1 MSKQRTLK
9 STVTLSGKG
18 LHTGMDVTLNILPA
32 ADNTGIIIRRVDLA
46 EPVEIAAVAEN
57 VTATERGTVL
67 SRGDVKVSTIEH
79 CLDALFAMGID
90 NCYIEVNAPE
100 FPILDGSA
108 IQYFNAIN
116 AAGYEEQIFNK
127 DYFEPSS
134 KKTFTSADGKSTY
147 TILPDDDF
155 SLQVMIG
162 YDSPLLK
169 NQYALIDSINDFE
182 KEIAS
187 CRTFVFVREIL
198 PLLEGGLIKG
208 GDLTNALVI
217 YDEETTTENLTKI
230 AAAVGVE
237 LPEIK
242 GVGYINGPL
251 LFDNEPAR
259 HKLLDLIGDLALLG
273 HPIKG
278 RVIAVHPGH
287 GANTEFGKSIR
298 KELRR
303 QESLAPNIPMD
314 AEAVMDINKIKTL
327 LPHRYPFL
335 LVDKVMEVS
344 DNYIVAIKNATF
356 NEMHFLGH
364 FPEEPVMPGVL
375 HVEAMAQ
382 CAGIL
387 VLSQKEDPKAYSTY
401 FLKIDNVKFR
411 NKIVPGDTIV
421 MKVMLTTPIRRGLAN
436 IKGYCFVNGKIAT
449 EAEMV
454 AQIVKNK

>member
-1 MSKQRTLK
+1 MSKQRTIK
-9 STVTLSGKG
+9 TAVTLSGKG
-18 LHTGMDVTLNILPA
+18 LHTGLEVTLNILPA
-32 ADNTGIIIRRVDLA
+32 PDNTGIVIRRVDLE
-46 EPVEIAAVAEN
+46 EPVEIVAVAEN

-67 SRGDVKVSTIEH
+67 SRGDVRVSTVEH
-79 CLDALFAMGID
+79 CLAALFALGID

-116 AAGYEEQIFNK
+116 AAGYEEQIFIK
-127 DYFEPSS
+127 DYFEPAS

-147 TILPDDDF
+147 TILPDDEF

-169 NQYALIDSINDFE
+169 NQYAYIDSINDFE
-182 KEIAS
+182 KEIAP
-187 CRTFVFVREIL
+187 CRTFVFVREL
-198 PLLEGGLIKG
+198 MPLLEGGLIKG
-208 GDLTNALVI
+208 GDLSNALVI
-217 YDEETTTENLTKI
+217 YDEETTKENLDKLATAI
-230 AAAVGVE
+230 GVDM
-237 LPEIK
+237 PTID
-242 GVGYINGPL
+242 GIGYINGPL

-287 GANTEFGKSIR
+287 GPNTEFGKSLR
-298 KELRR
+298 KELRK
-303 QESLAPNIPMD
+303 QDSLAPNIPMD

-387 VLSQKEDPKAYSTY
+387 VLSQKEDPEAYSTY

-411 NKIVPGDTIV
+411 NKIVPGDTVV

-436 IKGYCFVNGKIAT
+436 IKGYCYVNGKITT

>member
-79 CLDALFAMGID
+79 CLAALFALGID

-356 NEMHFLGH
+356 NEMHFLVH

-387 VLSQKEDPKAYSTY
+387 VLS
-401 FLKIDNVKFR
+401 
-411 NKIVPGDTIV
+411 
-421 MKVMLTTPIRRGLAN
+421 
-436 IKGYCFVNGKIAT
+436 
-449 EAEMV
+449 
-454 AQIVKNK
+454 

>member
-1 MSKQRTLK
+1 MSKQRTIK
-9 STVTLSGKG
+9 TAVTLSGKG
-18 LHTGMDVTLNILPA
+18 LHTGLEVTLNILPA
-32 ADNTGIIIRRVDLA
+32 PDNTGIVIRRVDLE

-67 SRGDVKVSTIEH
+67 SRGDVRVSTVEH
-79 CLDALFAMGID
+79 CLAALFALGID

-108 IQYFNAIN
+108 IKYFNAIN

-127 DYFEPSS
+127 DYFEPAS

-147 TILPDDDF
+147 TILPDDEF

-169 NQYALIDSINDFE
+169 NQYAYIDSINDFE
-182 KEIAS
+182 KEIAP
-187 CRTFVFVREIL
+187 CRTFVFVREL
-198 PLLEGGLIKG
+198 MPLLEGGLIKG
-208 GDLTNALVI
+208 GDLSNALVI
-217 YDEETTTENLTKI
+217 YDEETTKENLDKLATAI
-230 AAAVGVE
+230 GVDM
-237 LPEIK
+237 PTID
-242 GVGYINGPL
+242 GIGYINGPL

-287 GANTEFGKSIR
+287 GPNTEFGKSLR
-298 KELRR
+298 KELRK
-303 QESLAPNIPMD
+303 QDSLAPNIPMD

-387 VLSQKEDPKAYSTY
+387 VLSQKEDPEAYSTY

-411 NKIVPGDTIV
+411 NKIVPGDTVV

-436 IKGYCFVNGKIAT
+436 IKGYCYVNGKITT

>member
-1 MSKQRTLK
+1 MSKQRTIK
-9 STVTLSGKG
+9 TAVTLSGKG
-18 LHTGMDVTLNILPA
+18 LHTGLEVTLNILPA
-32 ADNTGIIIRRVDLA
+32 PDNTGIVIRRVDLE

-57 VTATERGTVL
+57 VIATERGTVL
-67 SRGDVKVSTIEH
+67 SRGDVRVSTVEH
-79 CLDALFAMGID
+79 CLAALFALGID

-108 IQYFNAIN
+108 IKYFNAIN

-127 DYFEPSS
+127 DYFEPAS

-147 TILPDDDF
+147 TILPDDEF

-169 NQYALIDSINDFE
+169 NQYAYIDSINDFE
-182 KEIAS
+182 KEIAP
-187 CRTFVFVREIL
+187 CRTFVFVREL
-198 PLLEGGLIKG
+198 MPLLEGGLIKG
-208 GDLTNALVI
+208 GDLSNALVI
-217 YDEETTTENLTKI
+217 YDEETTKENLDKLATAI
-230 AAAVGVE
+230 GVDM
-237 LPEIK
+237 PTID
-242 GVGYINGPL
+242 GIGYINGPL

-287 GANTEFGKSIR
+287 GPNTEFGKSLR
-298 KELRR
+298 KELRK
-303 QESLAPNIPMD
+303 QDSLAPNIPMD
-314 AEAVMDINKIKTL
+314 AEAVMDVNKIKTL

-387 VLSQKEDPKAYSTY
+387 VLSQKEDPEAYSTY

-411 NKIVPGDTIV
+411 NKIVPGDTVV

-436 IKGYCFVNGKIAT
+436 IKGYCYVNGKITT

>member
-1 MSKQRTLK
+1 
-9 STVTLSGKG
+9 
-18 LHTGMDVTLNILPA
+18 
-32 ADNTGIIIRRVDLA
+32 
-46 EPVEIAAVAEN
+46 
-57 VTATERGTVL
+57 
-67 SRGDVKVSTIEH
+67 
-79 CLDALFAMGID
+79 
-90 NCYIEVNAPE
+90 
-100 FPILDGSA
+100 
-108 IQYFNAIN
+108 
-116 AAGYEEQIFNK
+116 
-127 DYFEPSS
+127 
-134 KKTFTSADGKSTY
+134 
-147 TILPDDDF
+147 
-155 SLQVMIG
+155 MIG

-169 NQYALIDSINDFE
+169 NQYAYIDSINDFE
-182 KEIAS
+182 KEIAP
-187 CRTFVFVREIL
+187 CRTFVFVREL
-198 PLLEGGLIKG
+198 MPLLEGGLIKG
-208 GDLTNALVI
+208 GDLSNALVI
-217 YDEETTTENLTKI
+217 YDEETTKENLDKLATAI
-230 AAAVGVE
+230 GVDM
-237 LPEIK
+237 PTID
-242 GVGYINGPL
+242 GIGYINGPL

-287 GANTEFGKSIR
+287 GPNTEFGKSLR
-298 KELRR
+298 KELRK
-303 QESLAPNIPMD
+303 QDSLAPNIPMD

-387 VLSQKEDPKAYSTY
+387 VLSQKEDPEAYSTY

-411 NKIVPGDTIV
+411 NKIVPGDTVV

-436 IKGYCFVNGKIAT
+436 IKGYCYVNGKITT